1 MIRPAILAMIP
12 IVVLCTGISLYAA
25 NLDLKVIITAIVI
38 ELPIAFLVALL
49 LEIILRER
57 EKGKRRQV
65 VIRVTRN
72 FSKIIAILNSL
83 VHVPE
88 KREELKEALE
98 ELLENYD
105 SAIHMTEAFAGIFTV
120 EEITEIDKQR
130 NACVDTFRKIY
141 GQPLAIIFNCNSEIK
156 EEPAPS
162 LQQLLITTASFT
174 VEYILKNKLNKI
186 NEFQNE
192 LIRLERL
199 RSSN

>member
-1 MIRPAILAMIP
+1 M
-12 IVVLCTGISLYAA
+12 
-25 NLDLKVIITAIVI
+25 
-38 ELPIAFLVALL
+38 
-49 LEIILRER
+49 
-57 EKGKRRQV
+57 
-65 VIRVTRN
+65 IRVTLN
-72 FSKIIAILNSL
+72 FSKIITILNTL

-88 KREELKEALE
+88 KREEFKEALE

-105 SAIHMTEAFAGIFTV
+105 SVIHMTEAFAGIFTA
-120 EEITEIDKQR
+120 EDITEINKQR

-141 GQPLAIIFNCNSEIK
+141 GQLLAIIFNCNSEI

-162 LQQLLITTASFT
+162 LQQLFIATASFT